1 MIRKSKFDP
10 NSDRAIKGL
19 TFQRK
24 VQECLSLRFGKS
36 RDTRE
41 WLLSQDPC
49 LSCIQLNTLEH
60 TWGDIIIQDNRLSVP
75 IFIECVSINHE
86 RSIFPEHKIKKFN
99 GENKFYCFG
108 WDDVEFRFVHSKTW
122 NSYAKKL
129 PQSNDYRKFGRSNII
144 NLKKQF
150 ENISAFCENML
161 NTQNA
166 CNTANSLL

>member
-1 MIRKSKFDP
+1 MIRKSIFDP
-10 NSDRAIKGL
+10 DSDRALRGL
-19 TFQRK
+19 AFQRK
-24 VQECLSLRFGKS
+24 AQTALSLRFRSS

-49 LSCIQLNTLEH
+49 LGIIQLNTLEH
-60 TWGDIIIQDNRLSVP
+60 TWGDIIINDDRLVQP

-86 RSIFPEHKIKKFN
+86 SSIFPEHKIKKFN

-122 NSYAKKL
+122 NAYAKKL
-129 PQSNDYRKFGRSNII
+129 PKSNTYRKFGRSNII

-150 ENISAFCENML
+150 KNINEFCENML
-161 NTQNA
+161 QHA
-166 CNTANSLL
+166 KYM